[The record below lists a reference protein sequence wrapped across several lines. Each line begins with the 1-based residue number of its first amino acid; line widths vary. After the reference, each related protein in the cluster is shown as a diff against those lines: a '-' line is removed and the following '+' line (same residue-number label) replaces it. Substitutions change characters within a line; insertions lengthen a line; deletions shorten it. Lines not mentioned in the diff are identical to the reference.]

1 VAEAERRRAEE
12 RRREEERRRKEE
24 EIRERL
30 KLKRFMEMQEEIE
43 RQQEEEKKRLKVS
56 SEEVKVM
63 EAPTTKEDKEYNYH
77 QQMMDQYRLQR
88 FGDTSTNPDDDP
100 SNYKRHK
107 PLQKLS
113 ESTV

>member
-1 VAEAERRRAEE
+1 
-12 RRREEERRRKEE
+12 
-24 EIRERL
+24 
-30 KLKRFMEMQEEIE
+30 MEMQEEIE

-56 SEEVKVM
+56 EEVKVM
-63 EAPTTKEDKEYNYH
+63 EVASEKEKEYNYH
-77 QQMMDQYRLQR
+77 QQMMDQYRIQR
-88 FGDTSTNPDDDP
+88 FGDTSLNPDDDP